1 MLGCQL
7 HEQQQQFAFYSVLGI
22 LSPLQIP
29 RKAIYVDCYSI
40 YVNLIYLHGN
50 GILVWDLGMRPGLKE
65 NKG

>member
-40 YVNLIYLHGN
+40 YVNLIYLHGE
-50 GILVWDLGMRPGLKE
+50 WDLGMRLGLKE